1 MRHSTQILLGLSLGL
16 VCGLLVAADSELSAL
31 NLEAYISPIGLLW
44 VNAIRMTVIPLLM
57 ALLITAIAGN
67 ETGSDVLK
75 LGARTLGFIV
85 AMIAL
90 SSSFAFLFAAPLV
103 MRLSIDPSASDAL
116 LELTGS
122 NLGEET
128 ALPPF
133 SDWLISLV
141 PSNPIA
147 AAAAGDILPLMVF
160 TGLFAVALL
169 QIETEKRHAVTE
181 LFGAIKNTMYV
192 LIRWVMNLAPFGIFA
207 LVFPIVATLGAQVIT
222 ALASFLF
229 ITCGLIVLLAVSLYG
244 LVWWLGVNPVH
255 FARALAPLQII
266 GFSTRSSLA
275 ALPATVNATSTLGVP
290 EKTSGLV
297 LPIAVSLF
305 KFASPLARTAGTYF
319 IAVLYGIDLDPPQL
333 IVIALSIGLLSFY
346 SPGIP
351 SGGLL
356 IMTPVY
362 VSLGL
367 PVAGIGI
374 LIAIDLV
381 VDMFITAAN
390 VTANATLALF
400 AANHDSV
407 ENSATQPADGLLR
420 RS

>member
-16 VCGLLVAADSELSAL
+16 VSGLLVAASAELSAL
-31 NLEAYISPIGLLW
+31 GLETYISPLGSLW
-44 VNAIRMTVIPLLM
+44 VNAIRMTVIPLLI
-57 ALLITAIAGN
+57 ALLVTAIAGN
-67 ETGSDVLK
+67 ESGAGVLK
-75 LGARTLGFIV
+75 LGARTLAFIV
-85 AMIAL
+85 SMIAL
-90 SSSFAFLFAAPLV
+90 SSSFAFLFAAPFV
-103 MRLSIDPSASDAL
+103 MSLSVDPSASSAL

-122 NLGEET
+122 GLDEKT
-128 ALPPF
+128 LLPPF

-141 PSNPIA
+141 PANPIA
-147 AAAAGDILPLMVF
+147 AAATGDILPLMIF

-169 QIETEKRHAVTE
+169 QVNADKRQAVTD
-181 LFGAIKNTMYV
+181 LFSAIKDAMFI
-192 LIRWVMNLAPFGIFA
+192 LIRWIMTLAPYGIFA
-207 LVFPIVATLGAQVIT
+207 LVFPIAATLGTQVIT

-229 ITCGLIVLLAVSLYG
+229 ITCSLIVLLALSLYG
-244 LVWWLGVNPVH
+244 FVWWLGINPIH
-255 FARALAPLQII
+255 FARTLIPVQII

-275 ALPATVNATSTLGVP
+275 ALPATVNATTTLGVP

-319 IAVLYGIDLDPPQL
+319 VAMLYGIDLEAQQL
-333 IVIALSIGLLSFY
+333 VVIALSIGLLSFY

-390 VTANATLALF
+390 VTANAALALF
-400 AANHDSV
+400 AASH
-407 ENSATQPADGLLR
+407 ENRAVVPVTS
-420 RS
+420 